1 MYNLGLCVCVFSNE
15 NILIQSKNI
24 QGRKCRSKHLNSLRL
39 WRIANYHY
47 VHDGVGEAGYN
58 TFELIPAVV
67 TLSLAQMFK

>member
-1 MYNLGLCVCVFSNE
+1 MCVFSNE
-15 NILIQSKNI
+15 NILIQSKKV
-24 QGRKCRSKHLNSLRL
+24 QDSKSRRKHLNSLLL
-39 WRIANYHY
+39 WRIANYHD